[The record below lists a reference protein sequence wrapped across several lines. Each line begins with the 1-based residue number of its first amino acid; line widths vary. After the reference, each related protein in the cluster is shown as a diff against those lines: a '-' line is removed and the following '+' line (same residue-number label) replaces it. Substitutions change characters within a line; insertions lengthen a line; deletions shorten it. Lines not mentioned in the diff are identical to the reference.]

1 MIGAMSAKAEQR
13 AEAEKGYSA
22 GSSGQETGGFA
33 ERPVKRP
40 VKRMLRPAGAGL
52 VSVFALIA
60 GVFFSSP
67 SRADDLPVVNVNNE
81 IGIAF
86 QNLWQWYNETYQG
99 AQLDKETGSIPGFDA
114 KFSVMRD
121 IWGISNVYAAVRYAY
136 SSGTVTYNGA
146 LLSGQPYVGNSGA
159 TINDVEVEL
168 GKGFLINP
176 DLLITPLIE
185 GGYRDWQRDV
195 QGPGGYNEDYSNGY
209 IGVGVRGDLA
219 LNDRL
224 VLTGKLGLAATLGP
238 SMTASGGALAAEGLP
253 PTTYSL
259 GNTGLFQVGVGADYL
274 LADRIH
280 LYGGLDYSHFGFGAS
295 NVNEFGLFEPSS
307 TTSDFTIRIGFAFGF

>member
-1 MIGAMSAKAEQR
+1 MDARQRGAAR
-13 AEAEKGYSA
+13 AALGVVA
-22 GSSGQETGGFA
+22 
-33 ERPVKRP
+33 
-40 VKRMLRPAGAGL
+40 LRAVALGAALLGAGL
-52 VSVFALIA
+52 LAA
-60 GVFFSSP
+60 P
-67 SRADDLPVVNVNNE
+67 ARADDLPVVNVNNE
-81 IGIAF
+81 VGIAF
-86 QNLWQWYNETYQG
+86 QNLWQWYTETSQG
-99 AQLDKETGSIPGFDA
+99 AEVDRETGSIPGFDA

-146 LLSGQPYVGNSGA
+146 LLSGQPYAGNSGA

-176 DLLITPLIE
+176 NLLITPLIE

-209 IGVGVRGDLA
+209 LGVGVRGDLA

-224 VLTGKLGLAATLGP
+224 VLTGKLGLAATLSP
-238 SMTASGGALAAEGLP
+238 SMTASGGALAAEGIP
-253 PTTYSL
+253 PTNYSL
-259 GNTGLFQVGVGADYL
+259 GNTGLVQVGIGADYL

-280 LYGGLDYSHFGFGAS
+280 LYGGLDYSHFGFGSSA
-295 NVNEFGLFEPSS
+295 VNEYGLYEPSS